1 MYVSMHVLCACMH
14 VYARSNVPPPACSA
28 GLRTSI
34 VLIDAGSTPASSR
47 KLLNAGTSSAAA
59 LKRRST
65 CCCAPP
71 GSGSPSAACPRCVPL
86 CKMSAHAC
94 TRVTRVHACTRELAR
109 TLVTRM
115 RRLSAREPERREPRP
130 RSTGRARRRG
140 SDTRQ
145 GCSAE
150 ALQRLEHL
158 LPCCVLR
165 RHHCRPRMV
174 SRRRNSC
181 PAGGRFQ
188 PLDWPKA
195 HGGSRHLGHSIIRVG
210 RGGWPGQ
217 P

>member
-1 MYVSMHVLCACMH
+1 MC
-14 VYARSNVPPPACSA
+14 
-28 GLRTSI
+28 
-34 VLIDAGSTPASSR
+34 
-47 KLLNAGTSSAAA
+47 
-59 LKRRST
+59 
-65 CCCAPP
+65 
-71 GSGSPSAACPRCVPL
+71 
-86 CKMSAHAC
+86 
-94 TRVTRVHACTRELAR
+94 VHACIRAQQCAPTRLQRGPPHLDCFDRRRLDACLLQEALERRHQLGGGSEEAQHLLLRAPWLWLPLRRVPSLRAPLQDVCSRVHTRHARARVTRELAR

-181 PAGGRFQ
+181 PVGGSNR
-188 PLDWPKA
+188 WTGPKA